1 MKKVKLKI
9 KKMLKKNQ
17 YFNWYIC
24 RKRKEKKK
32 YDQFIKNYNK
42 SGNLG
47 GNGWYKP
54 YVINV
59 IDGTIENFGL
69 ADRLRGIIS
78 TYAICKEKNLPY
90 RLYFTYPFNLD
101 DYLIPNQ
108 YDWRISNA
116 DVCGN
121 IRDCNPVISFTA
133 GINAST
139 EVSAYQFHKQK
150 NYLRRH
156 INRSDKQTIVF
167 TNAAFAYNLDYSNLF
182 NELFKPSKKLQTS
195 INRQIEI
202 LGPDYISVHA
212 RFMDLLGDFT
222 EPLKWKQLP
231 EIDAQKLIL
240 TSVEQIMLIHDKYPD
255 KKILI
260 NSDSMRFIKACSEL
274 EYTYSIPGNITH
286 IDMIQTDEYYEN
298 YERYEKT
305 FLDFMVMA
313 NSEKIFLLK
322 GNNMRESGY
331 YFAASKIYNR
341 EFEKIKYSR
350 SIHESE
356 KN

>member
-1 MKKVKLKI
+1 MKTGESTFMARIMNNKYYRWYIRRRRRDMKKYTKI
-9 KKMLKKNQ
+9 L
-17 YFNWYIC
+17 
-24 RKRKEKKK
+24 
-32 YDQFIKNYNK
+32 KNYNK
-42 SGNLG
+42 TGNLG

-59 IDGTIENFGL
+59 IDGTIQHCGL
-69 ADRLRGIIS
+69 ADRLRGAIS

-108 YDWRISNA
+108 YDWRISNT

-121 IRDCNPVISFTA
+121 IRDCNMVILCT
-133 GINAST
+133 T
-139 EVSAYQFHKQK
+139 EDSAYQFHKQK

-167 TNAAFAYNLDYSNLF
+167 TNAGFAYNLDFSNLF
-182 NELFKPSKKLQTS
+182 NELFKPGKKLQTS
-195 INRQIEI
+195 INRQMEI
-202 LGPDYISVHA
+202 LGPDYISVHI
-212 RFMDLLGDFT
+212 RFLGLLGDFNET
-222 EPLKWKQLP
+222 WKMGQLP
-231 EIDAQKLIL
+231 EKDAQELIR
-240 TSVEQIMLIHDKYPD
+240 TTVEQIMLIHDRYQD

-260 NSDSMRFIKACSEL
+260 NSDSTRLIKACSEL

-286 IDMIQTDEYYEN
+286 IDNIQSDEYYGN

-305 FLDFMVMA
+305 FLDFMMMA

-322 GNNMRESGY
+322 ENRMRGSGY
-331 YFAASKIYNR
+331 SFAASKVYNR
-341 EFEKIKYSR
+341 EFTIIEY
-350 SIHESE
+350 
-356 KN
+356 